1 MIFGNE
7 ILNAKQLA
15 EKLGISR
22 NYLLKM
28 VNNGLPYHQ
37 LGKKS
42 RKYYIFDEVKD
53 WLKKDWK

>member
-7 ILNAKQLA
+7 ILNAKQLVQT
-15 EKLGISR
+15 LGISR

-37 LGKKS
+37 LGKES

>member
-1 MIFGNE
+1 MIFGSE

-28 VNNGLPYHQ
+28 VNSGLPYHQ
-37 LGKKS
+37 LGEES
-42 RKYYIFDEVKD
+42 RKYYIFDEVED

>member
-7 ILNAKQLA
+7 ILNAKQLVQ
-15 EKLGISR
+15 KLGISR

-37 LGKKS
+37 LGKES
-42 RKYYIFDEVKD
+42 RKYYIFGEVKD
-53 WLKKDWK
+53 W